1 MLNKWLKSLASSL
14 FVFLPIIEMLRNTKF
29 KDIELFNVA
38 LIELVLIVL
47 ILTMVALT
55 IYKHKYHFSKILFF
69 IAIVYCVYLFLHCF
83 HIYSF
88 DTVIFPLNNPS
99 YFVELYYL
107 FRVYLLPLLL
117 IFVLL
122 ENKDVF
128 DKQFY
133 LSISKYLIVVI
144 CGNIVFCNLFRFSLF
159 SYKYENEALINNS
172 TFFDVF
178 NVTKDYKDLF
188 SCGFFPSA
196 NQISIVLVMLLP
208 LNLLSLYRKV
218 SIINTLLVV
227 LQLFAMIIVGTKTA
241 VLGSI
246 LELVSGLVMYIGFA
260 ILPKQQSLKGNY
272 LIVLICLMILT
283 TCTIYISPFYK
294 NYSSEQNNLSV
305 LTEKQKYIYKQLE
318 SLPIESAISFIK
330 SNYSTFKINKMF
342 IDYYPIEDDPVFW
355 INIAK
360 RDRSLNN
367 DYRIIK
373 QDILARIV
381 QRNDNTFDRYFGL
394 GYSINFPDIERDY
407 VYQYYLFGIF
417 GVILFIG
424 SYIIIYLY
432 NLYKAFYKANFNYY
446 YALPLVS
453 CLFGL
458 VVCYFSGHLFGWSFP
473 MYILAMCLCYQR
485 EDDYCDK
492 G

>member
-1 MLNKWLKSLASSL
+1 M
-14 FVFLPIIEMLRNTKF
+14 
-29 KDIELFNVA
+29 
-38 LIELVLIVL
+38 
-47 ILTMVALT
+47 
-55 IYKHKYHFSKILFF
+55 
-69 IAIVYCVYLFLHCF
+69 
-83 HIYSF
+83 
-88 DTVIFPLNNPS
+88 
-99 YFVELYYL
+99 
-107 FRVYLLPLLL
+107 
-117 IFVLL
+117 
-122 ENKDVF
+122 
-128 DKQFY
+128 
-133 LSISKYLIVVI
+133 
-144 CGNIVFCNLFRFSLF
+144 
-159 SYKYENEALINNS
+159 
-172 TFFDVF
+172 
-178 NVTKDYKDLF
+178 
-188 SCGFFPSA
+188 
-196 NQISIVLVMLLP
+196 
-208 LNLLSLYRKV
+208 
-218 SIINTLLVV
+218 
-227 LQLFAMIIVGTKTA
+227 
-241 VLGSI
+241 
-246 LELVSGLVMYIGFA
+246 
-260 ILPKQQSLKGNY
+260 
-272 LIVLICLMILT
+272 
-283 TCTIYISPFYK
+283 
-294 NYSSEQNNLSV
+294 
-305 LTEKQKYIYKQLE
+305 
-318 SLPIESAISFIK
+318 PIESAISFIK